1 MWKWMSAPQNQHLQQ
16 PESSILKDN
25 IFSLHMFIYME
36 GIRKSLLFGHPDQ
49 VGRGPLLGPPLLL
62 AWPNQFVNIL
72 WLCPWSVLKWL
83 YWRGEI
89 ICYLHFSCIDFWN
102 YWPCDGAPRAVCQIR
117 DHQVGAILQYCN
129 TVVMVQ
135 FCNTTAAHRINTVA
149 IHSSNRE
156 ILQYCNTVE
165 MVQFCNTTA
174 TQRFNA
180 ILQYCCYTQ

>member
-25 IFSLHMFIYME
+25 IFSLHMFIYVE

-49 VGRGPLLGPPLLL
+49 VGRGPPSPLL

-135 FCNTTAAHRINTVA
+135 FCNTTA
-149 IHSSNRE
+149 
-156 ILQYCNTVE
+156 
-165 MVQFCNTTA
+165 